1 IGAGRP
7 QHHSAGDAARLLSK
21 RFFPPIPW
29 SSIVP
34 LKPDLHDHVGTAQ
47 RQPDPAAFVAVE
59 APVGNPF
66 APLEAAF
73 IDDFGLEKRP
83 GVLATRRS
91 PRIPSESAIPPL
103 PSRAPISSSA
113 IV

>member
-1 IGAGRP
+1 M
-7 QHHSAGDAARLLSK
+7 
-21 RFFPPIPW
+21 
-29 SSIVP
+29 P

-73 IDDFGLEKRP
+73 IDGASIIARRENIRQISVRP
-83 GVLATRRS
+83 NIRGRDQGSFVKEAQQEFAR
-91 PRIPSESAIPPL
+91 AVKL
-103 PSRAPISSSA
+103 PAGYSVA
-113 IV
+113 